1 MKYQIITWATLL
13 CMGAIPAAH
22 AQKQKPKNS
31 KLVQNTNKQTKDVNP
46 EDIDLKDVDAIYKK
60 NVQTSDK
67 EGCAQT
73 VTSMAKIAHGME
85 LNTTGGILRLQ
96 IVHSNVLHISYGPKA
111 AINSYKSYVTEGTP
125 DGGNFTTANLQQSY
139 VIETTDLKATVDKA
153 TGHITLYD
161 ANGKKLVSEYP
172 GKARMNAERDSVCP
186 YTNFQLATTD
196 ALYGLGQF
204 RDHKMN
210 LRNTQREL
218 IQFNTQAAIPVIY
231 STGGWG
237 LYWDNPT
244 RTIYHDGNKGMSFH
258 SDYGNTVDY
267 YLFVGKNLDELTT
280 AFHSFTGRVPMMPYW
295 ALGYHQS
302 RNRYHNRQEYM
313 EVAKTA
319 HEKNIPM
326 SSLFIDYHYWG
337 KYGTG
342 AMKFDEALW
351 PNMPEMLDSIHNVYN
366 TKTVIT
372 MWPCFKPGTPNY
384 NLLDSKGYIL
394 RGAFAI
400 DGIIYDVFN
409 PEARKIYREMIT
421 PLMKLNID
429 GWFMDGPEPDHMQSF
444 LPTQTY
450 LGPALKVRNLYP
462 LFNAANYYQ
471 AITDVR
477 PTQRPYMITRCASA
491 SQHKYGT
498 AVWSGDI
505 PATWEELRN
514 QVTAGLN
521 FTAVGC
527 PYWTSD
533 IGGYSGGDPNDPAY
547 RELFTRWFEYGTFCS
562 IFRAHGRRYPGKTET
577 PNEPWSYGA
586 EAEKILTNY
595 IDMRYKLLPY
605 IYSLSAMTSKSD
617 YNPMRLLAY
626 DFANDK
632 NVLDCKD
639 QFMYGPAFMVCPVL
653 QEGKNMRDVYLPKG
667 QKWIDYWTNRVY
679 NGGSNITADAPIEK
693 IPLFIKAGSII
704 PSYNQVFG
712 NDIKH
717 DAPIRIDIYAGA
729 NGQFDYYEDDGTSM
743 DYKQGKFKLIPLRW
757 DDTTQTLNMAPSE
770 GTFTLNKKQFEI
782 YLHKD
787 GKVSKMKKAKYTGK
801 NMSIKIK

>member
-13 CMGAIPAAH
+13 CMGAIPTAH

-31 KLVQNTNKQTKDVNP
+31 KLVKNINKQTKDVNP

-73 VTSMAKIAHGME
+73 VTSMNKIAHGME

-111 AINSYKSYVTEGTP
+111 AIDSYKSYVTEGTP
-125 DGGNFTTANLQQSY
+125 DGCNFTTANRQQSY
-139 VIETTDLKATVDKA
+139 AIETTDLKATVDKA

-237 LYWDNPT
+237 VYWDNPT
-244 RTIYHDGNKGMSFH
+244 RTIYYDGNKGMSFR

-326 SSLFIDYHYWG
+326 GSLFIDYHYWG

-394 RGAFAI
+394 RGASAI

-595 IDMRYKLLPY
+595 INMRYKLLPY

-632 NVLDCKD
+632 NILDCKD
-639 QFMYGPAFMVCPVL
+639 QFMYGPSFMVCPVL

-729 NGQFDYYEDDGTSM
+729 NGLFDYYEDDGTSM

-757 DDTTQTLNMAPSE
+757 DDTTQTLNIAPSD

-801 NMSIKIK
+801 NMRIKIK